1 MADLSRET
9 DRALFGRHEAAA
21 AASEPAG
28 RFAAFSVFRNRDYR
42 YLWVSS
48 ALSFLGM
55 QMQQVG
61 RGLLAWE
68 LTHSFTAVGA
78 ISLSFGLPML
88 LFSLVGGAIADRVNK
103 RNLSLAT
110 QLVTVALAVLT
121 AVLVATDLITI
132 GYLFAV
138 GLVQGTMFAFNG
150 PARSPLMAMV
160 VGPRQLM
167 SAIAMSNAAM
177 NGTRIVGP
185 AVAGALAAQGLDA
198 VFWGQ
203 AAVYAGA
210 ALALTGVPASR
221 GEPMPLGPGVRRPAV
236 GRQIVDGVRYV
247 AREPSLRQLMLLAFV
262 PTLFGMPYVMLMPGF
277 VQRDLGQSE
286 AAYGFLL
293 TVSGIGALAGSL
305 TLALLADFR
314 RKPLLQFVTGL
325 ASGVSL
331 AALAAAAAAFGYPG
345 ALGTTVVIGFT
356 FTVYQTLNNTMVMNT
371 AAPEYY
377 GRVMSIYMLTFSAM
391 PLMAAPLGALA
402 DVVGASALFVVQGC
416 LVAGGV
422 LAIGLA
428 NPRFTFGDAPP
439 SGRAGVP
446 HAGARLSMPPGA

>member
-1 MADLSRET
+1 MVDIAGDQERLSAERLGT
-9 DRALFGRHEAAA
+9 ASSAAGQ
-21 AASEPAG
+21 AG
-28 RFAAFSVFRNRDYR
+28 RFAAFAVFQIRDYR
-42 YLWVSS
+42 FLWMSS
-48 ALSFLGM
+48 ALAFLGM

-61 RGLLAWE
+61 RGLLAWD

-88 LFSLVGGAIADRVNK
+88 LFSLVGGAVADRVNK

-110 QLVTVALAVLT
+110 QHLTVVLAALTAALVAL
-121 AVLVATDLITI
+121 DLITI
-132 GYLFAV
+132 EFLFGV
-138 GLVQGTMFAFNG
+138 GLIQGTLFAFNG

-185 AVAGALAAQGLDA
+185 AIAGALAAHSLDA
-198 VFWGQ
+198 VFWAQ
-203 AAVYAGA
+203 AVVYAGA
-210 ALALTGVPASR
+210 ALALAQVPVSKGA
-221 GEPMPLGPGVRRPAV
+221 PVPLGPGMRRPAM
-236 GRQIVDGVRYV
+236 GTQIADGVRYV
-247 AREPSLRQLMLLAFV
+247 ARHRYLRQLMLLAFV

-305 TLALLADFR
+305 VLALVTDLR
-314 RKPLLQFVTGL
+314 RKPLLQFVVGIC
-325 ASGVSL
+325 AGASL
-331 AALAAAAAAFGYPG
+331 AGLAAAAAAFGYAG
-345 ALGTTVVIGFT
+345 ALAATVVIGFT

-371 AAPEYY
+371 ADPEYY

-391 PLMAAPLGALA
+391 PLMAAPLGAIA
-402 DVVGASALFVVQGC
+402 DAVGASALFVVQGV

-422 LAIGLA
+422 LVIGLA
-428 NPRFTFGDAPP
+428 APRFTFGEAPP
-439 SGRAGVP
+439 ASSSDARRMRA
-446 HAGARLSMPPGA
+446 RMPMTPGA

>member
-1 MADLSRET
+1 MTDLPREPE
-9 DRALFGRHEAAA
+9 RALFGRHEAAA
-21 AASEPAG
+21 APSERSG
-28 RFAAFSVFRNRDYR
+28 RLAAFSVFRNRDYR
-42 YLWVSS
+42 FLWLSS

-88 LFSLVGGAIADRVNK
+88 LFSLVGGAVADRVNK
-103 RNLSLAT
+103 RNLSLST
-110 QLVTVALAVLT
+110 QLVTVGLAVLT
-121 AVLVATDLITI
+121 AALVATDLITI
-132 GYLFAV
+132 GFLFAV
-138 GLVQGTMFAFNG
+138 GLVQGTLFAFNG

-203 AAVYAGA
+203 ATVYAGA
-210 ALALTGVPASR
+210 ALALAGVPASR
-221 GEPMPLGPGVRRPAV
+221 GEPMPLGPGVRRPAMAK
-236 GRQIVDGVRYV
+236 QIADGLRYV
-247 AREPSLRQLMLLAFV
+247 AREPSLRQLMLLAFI

-305 TLALLADFR
+305 ALALMTDFR
-314 RKPLLQFVTGL
+314 RKPLLQFATGL
-325 ASGVSL
+325 ASGASL
-331 AALAAAAAAFGYPG
+331 AGLAAAAAAFGYAG
-345 ALGTTVVIGFT
+345 ALAATVITGFT
-356 FTVYQTLNNTMVMNT
+356 FTVYQTLNNTMVMN
-371 AAPEYY
+371 AADPEYY
-377 GRVMSIYMLTFSAM
+377 GRVMSIYMLTFSVM

-402 DVVGASALFVVQGC
+402 DAVGASVLFVVQGC

-422 LAIGLA
+422 LVIGLS
-428 NPRFTFGDAPP
+428 NPRFTFGATPAPGSAAHRP
-439 SGRAGVP
+439 V
-446 HAGARLSMPPGA
+446 ARMPMSPGA